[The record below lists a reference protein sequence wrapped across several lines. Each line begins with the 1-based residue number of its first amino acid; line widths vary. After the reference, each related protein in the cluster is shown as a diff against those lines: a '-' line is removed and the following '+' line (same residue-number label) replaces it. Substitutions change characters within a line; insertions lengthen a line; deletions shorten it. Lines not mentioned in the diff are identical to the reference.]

1 MMKLIIFDV
10 GNAACSIISSPN
22 RYGMMIDCGSC
33 NDKDN
38 PVDLYKNNTNK
49 IKDWLDIR
57 PFVHSTGKKY
67 PLGLLHI
74 THPDD
79 DHVRNSEKIAKELEP
94 YLLTRN
100 RCEEFLDND
109 TINQE
114 YKRYFDEKYRG
125 ENPETINWGFDKNE
139 TFSISMDDIKAN
151 KELSE
156 KQRNNSSII
165 RFIQY
170 SGIKVLYCGDMEKP
184 GWEWLVNHNK
194 SFVQTVRGGID
205 ILIAPHHG
213 HKSGFPFAL
222 FDIIGSVKCVI
233 HSKGSEGDK
242 EDSDV
247 STQYSSKAIGVQ
259 YTNLTDNSMYKGQVL
274 TTRSN
279 GNIFIKIADGNLT
292 VWADKASSNHTKWS

>member
-1 MMKLIIFDV
+1 MMKLIVFDV

-22 RYGMMIDCGSC
+22 NIGMMIDWGSS
-33 NDKDN
+33 NEKDN
-38 PVDLYKNNTNK
+38 PVDLYKKYKT
-49 IKDWLDIR
+49 WLGIQ
-57 PFVHSTGKKY
+57 PFMRNGTQY
-67 PLGLLHI
+67 ELGLLHI

-79 DHVRNSEKIAKELEP
+79 DHVKNIQRIEKDMKP
-94 YLLTRN
+94 CLLHKRE
-100 RCEEFLDND
+100 CEEFLDSD

-114 YKRYFDEKYRG
+114 YRDIEKKYRNYNST
-125 ENPETINWGFDKNE
+125 ELDWRFDKNE

-194 SFVQTVRGGID
+194 QFVQTVSEGID

-213 HKSGFPFAL
+213 HKSGFPSAL
-222 FDIIGSVKCVI
+222 FDVIGNVKCVI

-292 VWADKASSNHTKWS
+292 VWADKASSNHTKLS